1 MLINFYCGLSIIN
14 TIVFIV
20 YLLDYNIRH
29 KGEEGKRKYS
39 AIEAIIDLLKVC
51 ILIFVPVLDIFG
63 FLVLIYLLF
72 SEK

>member
-1 MLINFYCGLSIIN
+1 MLVNFYYGLSIIN
-14 TIVFIV
+14 TIVLIV

-29 KGEEGKRKYS
+29 KGEKSKRKYS
-39 AIEAIIDLLKVC
+39 TIESIVDLLKVC
-51 ILIFVPVLDIFG
+51 ILIFVPILDIFG